1 MVPPQW
7 GSYCAKM
14 LRCVAKLCGTFSSLR
29 QSEPPDHVEE
39 AQVPFERISMI
50 SRSRAL
56 RDAALVLVVATVAQ
70 CSGAGQTVLQWN
82 QIAETITQR
91 MDLQSGE
98 RVLLLGLPGEF
109 DELVPALRAAIVEQ
123 GGVDLGALSV
133 SSQPFPASDSEL
145 LRQAAASDRATLT
158 DLFQDVDLAVMLPG
172 AAASDPAYG
181 AMQDVLRGGRARTIH
196 FHWSGAHDLNGNV
209 IPVTDVVSSVYQT
222 ALLKTDYDALRAA
235 QESFEVAARSE
246 EIRVTTPRGTDIRF
260 RIGDRPVTK
269 QDGDAS
275 AQRARQ
281 SRNLIDR
288 EIELPAGA
296 IRVAPL
302 EDTVV
307 GTIAFPPSVWNGET
321 VEGLK
326 MHFERGKVVTVED
339 RGLEAVEAELD
350 DAGAAGRSFREFALG
365 FNPLLAIPE
374 SDPWIPY
381 YGYGAGVVRLSLGDN
396 SELGGTVTGGYVR
409 WNFFTNATVLV
420 GDVTWVEN
428 GTLLRN

>member
-1 MVPPQW
+1 
-7 GSYCAKM
+7 
-14 LRCVAKLCGTFSSLR
+14 
-29 QSEPPDHVEE
+29 
-39 AQVPFERISMI
+39 MI
-50 SRSRAL
+50 CRSRTL
-56 RDAALVLVVATVAQ
+56 CDAALVLVVATVAS
-70 CSGAGQTVLQWN
+70 CGGAGQTVFQWN
-82 QIAETITQR
+82 QIAEAVTQR
-91 MDLQSGE
+91 MDLQTGE

-109 DELVPALRAAIVEQ
+109 DDLVAALRAAVVEQ

-133 SSQPFPASDSEL
+133 SSQPFPDSDSDL
-145 LRQAAASDRATLT
+145 LRQAAAGDRAALT
-158 DLFQDVDLAVMLPG
+158 ELFQDVDLAVMLPG
-172 AAASDPAYG
+172 AAASDPAYA

-196 FHWSGAHDLNGNV
+196 FHWSGAHDLNGNI
-209 IPVTDVVSSVYQT
+209 IPVTDVVSAAYQT
-222 ALLKTDYDALRAA
+222 VLLETDYEALSAS
-235 QESFEVAARSE
+235 QTSFENAARDE
-246 EIRVTTPRGTDIRF
+246 EIHVTTPRGTDIRF

-281 SRNLIDR
+281 ARNLIDR
-288 EIELPAGA
+288 EVELPAGA

-302 EDTVV
+302 EDTVE

-326 MHFERGKVVTVED
+326 MHFERGKVVRVEAD
-339 RGLEAVEAELD
+339 RGLESVEAELD
-350 DAGAAGRSFREFALG
+350 GAGTAGRSFREFALG

-374 SDPWIPY
+374 NDPWIPY

-409 WNFFTNATVLV
+409 RNFFTNATVLV
-420 GDVTWVEN
+420 GNVAWVEN